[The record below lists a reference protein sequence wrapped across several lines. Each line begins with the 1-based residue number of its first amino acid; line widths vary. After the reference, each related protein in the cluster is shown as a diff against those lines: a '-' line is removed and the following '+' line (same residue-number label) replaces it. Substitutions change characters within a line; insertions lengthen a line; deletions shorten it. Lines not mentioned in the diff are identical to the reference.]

1 MSRNLCESPAFTNI
15 DAAIEGVNAYRLRP
29 HGVIRLNVPRMAA
42 TLVLAPVFRRFARA
56 FPDVTLEV
64 AINDGF
70 VDIVGEGFDAGIRL
84 GQSVDQDMTAVRVTP
99 DFKIA
104 ILGSPDYFAS
114 HPAPKSPQDLH
125 NHLCIGRR
133 EIASGAL
140 YRWEFEQDGKPMVM
154 QVSGPLVLDTPDLM
168 ISAALDGVGLIYSAL
183 GAATADHIA
192 AGRLVRVL
200 EEWSPTI
207 PGFFIYFPGSRQIS
221 AALRALLSMLKVGN

>member
-1 MSRNLCESPAFTNI
+1 
-15 DAAIEGVNAYRLRP
+15 
-29 HGVIRLNVPRMAA
+29 
-42 TLVLAPVFRRFARA
+42 
-56 FPDVTLEV
+56 
-64 AINDGF
+64 
-70 VDIVGEGFDAGIRL
+70 
-84 GQSVDQDMTAVRVTP
+84 
-99 DFKIA
+99 
-104 ILGSPDYFAS
+104 
-114 HPAPKSPQDLH
+114 
-125 NHLCIGRR
+125 
-133 EIASGAL
+133 
-140 YRWEFEQDGKPMVM
+140 MVM